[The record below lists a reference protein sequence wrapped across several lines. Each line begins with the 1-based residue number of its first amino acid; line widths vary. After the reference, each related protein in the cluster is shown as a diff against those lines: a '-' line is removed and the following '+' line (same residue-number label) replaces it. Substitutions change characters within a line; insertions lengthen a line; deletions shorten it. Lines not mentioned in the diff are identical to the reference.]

1 MRTITHFKF
10 MLMPFMSRQ
19 YHKNNVAKLLIVFK
33 LLTVSFSICLGAL
46 QARASFELGSETARV
61 AVLAPRAL
69 SLSSLEGLWANPA
82 WAGAVRGFGAEVGY
96 TPGMFGLRELSSASA
111 GAAISTKFGTV
122 GVMVV
127 SSGFEAYREI
137 TAGGVFAGRIGEK
150 LKYGVRLNVH
160 RLDIMNYGAATTLSL
175 DAGVNTEVLDH
186 VVLSAFAYNVFDSKI
201 GSSREPLPQ
210 GFSLAVAYQPIEMLR
225 LGLGADA
232 DLHFPA
238 SARAVVEYAF
248 SEAIAVNGSFETEP
262 NAFALGARI
271 HAGMFTANYQ
281 ALIHPVLGLTHFIGI
296 SIEAAGA
303 HS

>member
-1 MRTITHFKF
+1 
-10 MLMPFMSRQ
+10 MSHQ
-19 YHKNNVAKLLIVFK
+19 YHKDNVAKSLIVFK
-33 LLTVSFSICLGAL
+33 LLTVSFSICLGVL
-46 QARASFELGSETARV
+46 QARASFELGPETARV

-69 SLSSLEGLWANPA
+69 SLSSLEGLWGNPA
-82 WAGAVRGFGAEVGY
+82 WASAMRGFGAEVGY

-111 GAAISTKFGTV
+111 GAAISTKLGTV
-122 GVMVV
+122 GIMVV
-127 SSGFEAYREI
+127 SSGFEAYREF
-137 TAGGVFAGRIGEK
+137 TAGGVFADRIGER
-150 LKYGVRLNVH
+150 LKYGFRLNVH

-210 GFSLAVAYQPIEMLR
+210 GFSLAVAYQPIEVLT

-238 SARAVVEYAF
+238 SARGVVEYAF
-248 SEAIAVNGSFETEP
+248 SEAIAVNGSFETQP

-271 HAGMFTANYQ
+271 HTGMFTAHYQ
-281 ALIHPVLGLTHFIGI
+281 ALIHPILGLTHFFGI
-296 SIEAAGA
+296 SIETAGT